1 MVLTAAVLFLPTGI
15 PVDPDAPHARQWL
28 IDELAKPEYQ
38 AAKPTWFDLVS
49 QAIKDWLASL
59 HVPGAA
65 GDGNLFLIIAAVIVL
80 AIVVTAF
87 LVFGV
92 PRLSRRAPAAGVFED
107 DGRSADDLREAAKA
121 AAAKG
126 DWSAALLDRF
136 RAVALSLRERAVVP
150 ILPGT
155 TAHEVAERAA
165 PVFPAHAEELRAAA
179 ASFDGV
185 RYLGRSAT
193 RAAHDRVS
201 ALDDDLR
208 RARPSIGHRDAA
220 STDAHGPAL
229 NGPGGASEAGDAWAR
244 IGAP

>member
-1 MVLTAAVLFLPTGI
+1 MVLIPAVLFLPTGI

-59 HVPGAA
+59 HVPGA

-92 PRLSRRAPAAGVFED
+92 PRLSRREPAADVFED
-107 DGRSADDLREAAKA
+107 DGRSADELRVAAKA

-150 ILPGT
+150 IMPGT

-165 PVFPAHAEELRAAA
+165 PVFPANAEELRAAA

-193 RAAHDRVS
+193 RAAYDRVS
-201 ALDDDLR
+201 ALDDRLR
-208 RARPSIGHRDAA
+208 RARPSTGRPDAA
-220 STDAHGPAL
+220 SADADGTVV
-229 NGPGGASEAGDAWAR
+229 NGSGGVGEPGDAWAR